1 MMIVT
6 TTGYIVACIG
16 PFMSDFNNNDA
27 AIMKDI
33 LLRNTDH
40 ILSWPKEHDILVV
53 DRGCRDSIG
62 VMKALGLEAAMPTF
76 LDGRRQFSAEEAN
89 ESRCITKIRWV
100 VEA

>member
-40 ILSWPKEHDILVV
+40 ILSWLKEVI
-53 DRGCRDSIG
+53 
-62 VMKALGLEAAMPTF
+62 F
-76 LDGRRQFSAEEAN
+76 F
-89 ESRCITKIRWV
+89 
-100 VEA
+100 